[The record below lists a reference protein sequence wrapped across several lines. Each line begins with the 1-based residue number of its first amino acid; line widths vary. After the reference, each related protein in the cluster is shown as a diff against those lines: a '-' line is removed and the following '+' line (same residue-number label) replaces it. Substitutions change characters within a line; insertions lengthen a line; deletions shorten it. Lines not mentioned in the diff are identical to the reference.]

1 MVPQMV
7 MMGIITYF
15 FSGFVVAKITF
26 PLSLRFQAMTQRGV
40 ELSSLDVTYVASFSW
55 WILVSSGLQGIM
67 TLLMGQLQVRAFVRA
82 CVHARA
88 CADCCH
94 AQGPSDVDNMQM
106 QMTMGM
112 NAQGPQ
118 DMGKVFESEKASLK
132 LLHVTSLRQQAHT
145 RLMREGCS

>member
-82 CVHARA
+82 CVRAFVRARA
-88 CADCCH
+88 LI
-94 AQGPSDVDNMQM
+94 V
-106 QMTMGM
+106 
-112 NAQGPQ
+112 
-118 DMGKVFESEKASLK
+118 
-132 LLHVTSLRQQAHT
+132 VTHRDRATSTTCRC
-145 RLMREGCS
+145 R

>member
-1 MVPQMV
+1 MTTGMVPQMV

-67 TLLMGQLQVRAFVRA
+67 TLLMGQLQVRACARVR
-82 CVHARA
+82 VYVLIVVTHRDRA
-88 CADCCH
+88 
-94 AQGPSDVDNMQM
+94 
-106 QMTMGM
+106 
-112 NAQGPQ
+112 
-118 DMGKVFESEKASLK
+118 
-132 LLHVTSLRQQAHT
+132 TSTTCRC
-145 RLMREGCS
+145 R

>member
-67 TLLMGQLQVRAFVRA
+67 TLLMGQLQVRACVRA
-82 CVHARA
+82 CERARA
-88 CADCCH
+88 LI
-94 AQGPSDVDNMQM
+94 V
-106 QMTMGM
+106 
-112 NAQGPQ
+112 
-118 DMGKVFESEKASLK
+118 
-132 LLHVTSLRQQAHT
+132 VTHRDRATSTTCRC
-145 RLMREGCS
+145 R